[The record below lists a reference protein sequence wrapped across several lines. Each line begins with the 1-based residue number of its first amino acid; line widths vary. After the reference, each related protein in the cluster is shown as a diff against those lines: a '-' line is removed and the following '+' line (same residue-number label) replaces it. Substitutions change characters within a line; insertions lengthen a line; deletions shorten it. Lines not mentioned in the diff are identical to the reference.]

1 MGRITLGFNRG
12 EKRGVSEL
20 ASVQLQKQQPRS
32 ASSVTGVGRFCNG
45 IADSERITPKLD
57 ELDNYN
63 SVKCWESSDLLTR
76 RQNHINERSLFIETE
91 NLCYNKKKTL
101 TAINDF
107 WD

>member
-12 EKRGVSEL
+12 DGRGVSEL

-57 ELDNYN
+57 ELDILSFCGMLKVVRPFNMETESNKRAQLVCLN
-63 SVKCWESSDLLTR
+63 S
-76 RQNHINERSLFIETE
+76 HIE
-91 NLCYNKKKTL
+91 NLCYNKKRH
-101 TAINDF
+101 
-107 WD
+107 